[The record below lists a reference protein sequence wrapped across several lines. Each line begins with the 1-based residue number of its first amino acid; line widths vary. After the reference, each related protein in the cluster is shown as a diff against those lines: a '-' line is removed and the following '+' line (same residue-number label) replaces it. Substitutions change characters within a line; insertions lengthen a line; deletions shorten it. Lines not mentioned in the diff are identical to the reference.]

1 VQDLPNPNCF
11 SRGCGCLPKANPI
24 NIQKEFEMT
33 YFIAPHPYEIAHR
46 WARMAGYEPS
56 RDLSLAVDV
65 REEDNAYI
73 LNALVPGLKAADLN
87 VQVLEDVVTIS
98 GEFKDDETEYLM
110 RELPYGSF
118 SRTLR
123 MPVTL
128 DAGKAEA
135 KITDGVLTLRLA
147 KAESALPKTI
157 KVAVK

>member
-1 VQDLPNPNCF
+1 
-11 SRGCGCLPKANPI
+11 
-24 NIQKEFEMT
+24 MT
-33 YFIAPHPYEIAHR
+33 YFIAPNPYQMAQR

-56 RDLSLAVDV
+56 SDLSLAVDV
-65 REEDNAYI
+65 REEDDAYI
-73 LNALVPGLKAADLN
+73 LNALVPGLKADDLN
-87 VQVLEDVVTIS
+87 IQVLEDVVTIA
-98 GEFKDDETEYLM
+98 GEFKADESEYLM

-123 MPVTL
+123 LPVTL

-147 KAESALPKTI
+147 KVESALPKTI

>member
-1 VQDLPNPNCF
+1 
-11 SRGCGCLPKANPI
+11 
-24 NIQKEFEMT
+24 MT
-33 YFIAPHPYEIAHR
+33 YFIAPHPYEIAQR

-56 RDLSLAVDV
+56 RDLGLAVDV
-65 REEDNAYI
+65 REEDDAYI
-73 LNALVPGLKAADLN
+73 LNALVPGLKADDLN

-98 GEFKDDETEYLM
+98 GEFKDEEAEYLM

-123 MPVTL
+123 LPVTL

-157 KVAVK
+157 KISVK

>member
-1 VQDLPNPNCF
+1 
-11 SRGCGCLPKANPI
+11 
-24 NIQKEFEMT
+24 MT
-33 YFIAPHPYEIAHR
+33 YFIAPNPYQMAQR

-56 RDLSLAVDV
+56 SDLSLAVDV
-65 REEDNAYI
+65 REEADAYI
-73 LNALVPGLKAADLN
+73 LSALVPGLKADDLN
-87 VQVLEDVVTIS
+87 IQVLEDVVTIA
-98 GEFKDDETEYLM
+98 GEFKADESEYLM

-123 MPVTL
+123 LPVTL
-128 DAGKAEA
+128 DAAKAEA

>member
-1 VQDLPNPNCF
+1 
-11 SRGCGCLPKANPI
+11 
-24 NIQKEFEMT
+24 MT
-33 YFIAPHPYEIAHR
+33 YFIAPNPYQMAQR

-56 RDLSLAVDV
+56 SDLSLAVDV
-65 REEDNAYI
+65 REEDDAYI
-73 LNALVPGLKAADLN
+73 LNALVPGLKADDLN
-87 VQVLEDVVTIS
+87 IQVLEDVVTIA
-98 GEFKDDETEYLM
+98 GEFKVDESEYLM

-123 MPVTL
+123 LPVTL

-147 KAESALPKTI
+147 KVESALPKTI